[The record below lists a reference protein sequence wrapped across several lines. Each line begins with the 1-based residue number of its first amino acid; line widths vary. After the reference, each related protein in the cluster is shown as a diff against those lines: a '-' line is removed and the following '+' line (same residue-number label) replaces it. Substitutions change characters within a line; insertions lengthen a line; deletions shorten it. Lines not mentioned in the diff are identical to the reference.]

1 MSKDALTSEV
11 VVIYDGECDFCRE
24 CINWVRKR
32 ISITALPF
40 QSGDLASYGVPFEQ
54 CSKEVTVICN
64 GRMVAGANAISFLFK
79 LAGTKFLGALIQ
91 ISGPIG
97 RAGYRWVASHRD
109 GRLVYLATRF
119 LRAINR
125 TN

>member
-11 VVIYDGECDFCRE
+11 VVIYDGDCEFCRE
-24 CINWVRKR
+24 CIKWVKKR
-32 ISITALPF
+32 IPIAPLPF

-64 GRMVAGANAISFLFK
+64 GRVVGGANAISFLFT
-79 LAGTKFLGALIQ
+79 LAGKKFLGALIQ